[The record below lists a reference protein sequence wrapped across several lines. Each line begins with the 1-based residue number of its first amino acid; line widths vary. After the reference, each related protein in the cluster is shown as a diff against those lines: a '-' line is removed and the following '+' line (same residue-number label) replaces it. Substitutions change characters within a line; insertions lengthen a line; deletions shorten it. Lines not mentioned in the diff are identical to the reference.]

1 MIPQTLIVL
10 DKPVGFYHAG
20 KTLITDA
27 EWAATYDLPMKVCCS
42 QLTAIFLYGKI
53 SANDFRYCLSRMR
66 GPIEHIEKRSDKGCV
81 FVNREGIWFGG
92 DRVLDLVETPEVT
105 KEDIVRVVQQYEQ
118 YWENLGI

>member
-27 EWAATYDLPMKVCCS
+27 EWAATYNLPMKVCCS

-66 GPIEHIEKRSDKGCV
+66 GPIEHIAKRGDKGCV
-81 FVNREGIWFGG
+81 FVNRQGVWLGK
-92 DRVLDLVETPEVT
+92 DRVLDLVENPEVT
-105 KEDIVRVVQQYEQ
+105 KEIMDNLLNEYEQ
-118 YWENLGI
+118 YWEE